1 MSRPSPSFVK
11 ELCPGP
17 YRPFASSVTITGTA
31 PFAAGEEIRLLVFND
46 LLNGIADV
54 AATDII
60 DKHGRFA
67 LKYNTRDIA
76 LAQLAI
82 RTSKAEFYIVPAN
95 SYSFTITVD
104 TTLYQLINPEKYGGY
119 LHIENTVKDT
129 GDLNYKINRFSQYFN
144 SVADTYSFAMIYGYD
159 SSIFDSVRGIIAE
172 QTMIPLSLL

>member
-1 MSRPSPSFVK
+1 MSRAIGHIHLIALLMATTVSRAQTP
-11 ELCPGP
+11 
-17 YRPFASSVTITGTA
+17 VTITGTA

-119 LHIENTVKDT
+119 LHIERIPATSITRSTVSRNTST
-129 GDLNYKINRFSQYFN
+129 ASPTPTPSR
-144 SVADTYSFAMIYGYD
+144 
-159 SSIFDSVRGIIAE
+159 
-172 QTMIPLSLL
+172 

>member
-1 MSRPSPSFVK
+1 MSRAIGHILLIALLMATTVSRAQTP
-11 ELCPGP
+11 
-17 YRPFASSVTITGTA
+17 VTITGTA

-95 SYSFTITVD
+95 SYCSPSPST
-104 TTLYQLINPEKYGGY
+104 
-119 LHIENTVKDT
+119 
-129 GDLNYKINRFSQYFN
+129 
-144 SVADTYSFAMIYGYD
+144 
-159 SSIFDSVRGIIAE
+159 
-172 QTMIPLSLL
+172 PLSISLSTPRNTAATSISRTPRRIPATSITRSTVSRNTSTASPTPTPSR